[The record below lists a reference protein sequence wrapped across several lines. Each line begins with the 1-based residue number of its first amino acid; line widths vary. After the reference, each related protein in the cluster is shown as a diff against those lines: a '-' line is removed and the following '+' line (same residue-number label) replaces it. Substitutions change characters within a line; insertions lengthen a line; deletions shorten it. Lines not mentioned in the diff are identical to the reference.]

1 MSKFIY
7 VKCRPSNLETNVLI
21 NVDMIQSIELIEEQV
36 LIRVLGVETV
46 YSVDEKIEQ
55 VISLIQATNS
65 QIITTEEHN
74 EISELFARLKLK
86 YATIRDIS
94 KILKVTYPKFYKSD
108 HINAIDQR
116 LKRLQQNPDNLDSY
130 PQKRE
135 VFEQLKV
142 IDSWQEILEQE
153 IDFDDLLMDHNSS
166 ITIRTVNCLQN
177 ANIIYYWQLVQY
189 TEIEL
194 LRLKNLGRRSL
205 KEIKQLLDSKNLS
218 LCMDLS
224 VFDPQ
229 ALTQNSW
236 LLK

>member
-21 NVDMIQSIELIEEQV
+21 NVDMIQSIEVIEEQV

-46 YSVDEKIEQ
+46 YSVDERIEQ

-65 QIITTEEHN
+65 QIKTTEEHN
-74 EISELFARLKLK
+74 EIIELFRRLKLK

-116 LKRLQQNPDNLDSY
+116 LKRLQLNPDNLDSY
-130 PQKRE
+130 PQKRQ

-153 IDFDDLLMDHNSS
+153 IEYDDLW
-166 ITIRTVNCLQN
+166 IRTANCLQN
-177 ANIIYYWQLVQY
+177 ANIVYYWQLVQY
-189 TEIEL
+189 NDFEL
-194 LRLKNLGRRSL
+194 LRLKNFGRRSL
-205 KEIKQLLDSKNLS
+205 DEIKEFLESKNLS

-229 ALTQNSW
+229 AVTQNSW